1 MVIDP
6 KMSVD
11 LRIDAGGVSAVR
23 TEMGRIGCAA
33 ARWTDHMLVCVVSL
47 YVLYR
52 GDMVIRD
59 LPFIIV
65 PKRCIGIIDLVKF
78 GSAPSRCIRMMLFR
92 HLQAD

>member
-52 GDMVIRD
+52 EIWS
-59 LPFIIV
+59 
-65 PKRCIGIIDLVKF
+65 F
-78 GSAPSRCIRMMLFR
+78 GTYRLLSSPSV
-92 HLQAD
+92 A